1 MRMDLIRMLQNPCI
15 LLISQN
21 MNGSTLQVEGVSEV
35 EELLVV
41 GQSLLEEQDNYMS
54 KNLQVFETIKSNYLQ
69 VNRLRQLMQEQVKND
84 LQALAD
90 EYKQIAEK
98 PDRETEVSEIVKQEQ
113 QLCQEFQ
120 SVQKNQQELSAKCQA
135 LQKERE
141 KLLEEKENL
150 SEEKERL
157 ANETMISLPKR
168 REELS
173 LFNNISRIRWDFEGS
188 KNDVRGYISNKTD
201 VKPFCFDK
209 RKCSQFFI
217 TNSLWDSMK
226 ED

>member
-1 MRMDLIRMLQNPCI
+1 MEWVC
-15 LLISQN
+15 
-21 MNGSTLQVEGVSEV
+21 EV
-35 EELLVV
+35 EEILVV
-41 GQSLLEEQDNYMS
+41 GQSLMEEQDNYMS
-54 KNLQVFETIKSNYLQ
+54 KNIQLFEEIKTNYLE
-69 VNRLRQLMQEQVKND
+69 VNRLRHLFQEQVKND
-84 LQALAD
+84 LQALA
-90 EYKQIAEK
+90 EEHRKIK
-98 PDRETEVSEIVKQEQ
+98 GRPDRETEVNEMVKQEQ
-113 QLCQEFQ
+113 QLCQEHKA
-120 SVQKNQQELSAKCQA
+120 VQKNQQELSAKCQV
-135 LQKERE
+135 LQKEKE

-188 KNDVRGYISNKTD
+188 KNDVKGYISNKTD
-201 VKPFCFDK
+201 VKPFSFDK